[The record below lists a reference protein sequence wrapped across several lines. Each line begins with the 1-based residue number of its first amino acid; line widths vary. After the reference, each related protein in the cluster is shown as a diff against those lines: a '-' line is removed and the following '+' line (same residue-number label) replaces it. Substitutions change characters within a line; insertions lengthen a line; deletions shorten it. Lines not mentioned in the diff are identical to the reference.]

1 MSNILSL
8 KKNSNFYLDGELLIT
23 DDVDDINQ
31 YMMQLLGF
39 YITIEEGVTVEQLVH
54 SVFGMKEFIKG
65 YFSEEYEVIRAFTS
79 ASKLDRKYKAL
90 KINKYCRLESD
101 EFLSEDEFLY
111 VTPEVTFVE
120 AVEGEKGHQKLG
132 DIPIVVDENMEFVKD
147 DITIKMKTKFTLLDI
162 LTCVFDEMSD
172 CLKSGSVVT
181 V

>member
-23 DDVDDINQ
+23 DDVEDINQ

-79 ASKLDRKYKAL
+79 TSKLDKNIR
-90 KINKYCRLESD
+90 
-101 EFLSEDEFLY
+101 
-111 VTPEVTFVE
+111 
-120 AVEGEKGHQKLG
+120 H
-132 DIPIVVDENMEFVKD
+132 
-147 DITIKMKTKFTLLDI
+147 
-162 LTCVFDEMSD
+162 
-172 CLKSGSVVT
+172 
-181 V
+181 